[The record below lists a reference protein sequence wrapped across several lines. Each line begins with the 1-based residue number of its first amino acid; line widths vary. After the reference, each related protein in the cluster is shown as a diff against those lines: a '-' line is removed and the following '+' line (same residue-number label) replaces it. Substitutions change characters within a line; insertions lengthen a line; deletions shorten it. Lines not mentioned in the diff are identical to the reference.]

1 MIPSTVYF
9 LCALASATCAALLF
23 RGWRASRARLLL
35 WGALCFT
42 GLMLNN
48 VLLVIDMRM
57 DSVDLAAIRLL
68 PALVGVGV
76 LIYGLIRNE
85 Q

>member
-1 MIPSTVYF
+1 MIASAVSV
-9 LCALASATCAALLF
+9 LCALAAFACAVLLF
-23 RGWRASRARLLL
+23 RSWRASRARLLL

-57 DSVDLAAIRLL
+57 DSVDLAAIRLV
-68 PALVGVGV
+68 PALVGVGL
-76 LIYGLIRNE
+76 LIYGLVRDSR
-85 Q
+85 